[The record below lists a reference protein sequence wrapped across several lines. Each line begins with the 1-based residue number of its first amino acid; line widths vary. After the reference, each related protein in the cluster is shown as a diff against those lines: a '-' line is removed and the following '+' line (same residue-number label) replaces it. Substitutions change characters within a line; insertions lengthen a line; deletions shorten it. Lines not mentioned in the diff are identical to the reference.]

1 MPRAKTPRNNGNSIR
16 QVLPAQG
23 LNSVEANSAAVKVK
37 KNGGSSDV
45 EFEIRHR
52 AYELYEQRGR
62 TPGHDH
68 EDWLVAEREVM
79 ARHNQQQ
86 SA

>member
-1 MPRAKTPRNNGNSIR
+1 MDPAGVEVDVVAFEGCVAEGTP
-16 QVLPAQG
+16 PA
-23 LNSVEANSAAVKVK
+23 LEEAAVVYR
-37 KNGGSSDV
+37 GDLLLGSTVD
-45 EFEIRHR
+45 EPLF
-52 AYELYEQRGR
+52 
-62 TPGHDH
+62 